1 MNEARSSGI
10 RCVWI
15 LRGTGGSH
23 HTYGTNYA
31 TTAPYIAQGSVAA
44 LTLGTSASFAGIK
57 LSYGDNNRLQPLEIK
72 CSSTGGNAMDITYTE
87 P

>member
-10 RCVWI
+10 RCFWI

-23 HTYGTNYA
+23 HTYRTSYA
-31 TTAPYIAQGSVAA
+31 TTAPYIVQGSLAA
-44 LTLGTSASFAGIK
+44 LTLGTSASFVGIK

-72 CSSTGGNAMDITYTE
+72 GSSTGGNAMDITYTE